1 MRHLDARPV
10 MRTIMPTMQLATA
23 TVVDGTLTIEGLDI
37 PDGETVVVLARAVD
51 DEVVLSFEEET
62 ELLEAMA
69 EIDRGEFVSVE
80 ELFVRLDRA
89 R

>member
-1 MRHLDARPV
+1 MRRLDARPV

-23 TVVDGTLTIEGLDI
+23 TVVDGILTIEGLDI

>member
-1 MRHLDARPV
+1 MWRLDARPV